1 MHITAHAADRIQ
13 QRSIREDQ
21 MNIVL
26 EHGRWNSRGDR
37 LTLGRREA
45 RALLEERRGELR
57 AMERGHQCLSK
68 SVITCD
74 GE

>member
-13 QRSIREDQ
+13 QRNIREDQ

-26 EHGRWNSRGDR
+26 EHGTWNSRGDR
-37 LTLGRREA
+37 LTLGRRQA
-45 RALLEERRGELR
+45 RVLLEERRGELR
-57 AMERGHQCLSK
+57 AMERSRQSVAK
-68 SVITCD
+68 SAFLRD